1 MPPKKRRV
9 VTTARAEDGVPR
21 AKRSCVVNRDAEAV
35 EDSQLVVPA
44 LADGQPPDQ
53 VRGGTPPRR
62 PTAVAEGSGQDN
74 HGNSVSRTSA
84 AAQPN
89 AESITREED
98 LGASLPTCEPNLLNS
113 PSIFASSRCDAN
125 ATDRLAD
132 AIMNTLR
139 AVREASFGE
148 GNSRLL
154 HRLTSAKRLPKFSGD
169 PIEWSNF
176 KEAYLLS
183 AELGGYSGRENV
195 ARLFEAL
202 EGEARASV
210 SALLAT
216 ASDAN
221 VIIQTLEL
229 QFGNKHTIA
238 EKIGRDINNLPDLE
252 NGKGNMG
259 QFAAKLRSY
268 VIALKSL
275 DLVGYLH
282 SPDLVKTVA
291 NKLPS
296 ALRYAFNRYAAE
308 AGTEKTTLEKL
319 ADYVYKEAELAAA
332 TSIFDTDTPSTSF
345 SRKPQ
350 IQKRQSRSRPAATY
364 ITTFDSRSSDKGHTN
379 NSGQTG
385 RINKCAICSRTNHK
399 TWECREFA
407 RETISRRWALV
418 KKNKLCFK
426 CLGKG
431 HANKQCTVL
440 VSGPRKSINTFAL
453 LDEGSTITLIERQLA
468 QEIGAKGPRQKF
480 ALKGI
485 NDREAVTMVCEK
497 TLCKEIVEHVNSTE
511 NVTLQSYDNA
521 QPRMLLGQDQWQLIS
536 TREFREVSRYM
547 LGISRS
553 LLGWTIHG
561 SAPTGQRVDAFSGV
575 ETTQSSSSRKGRDQD
590 DEERLDELVKQ
601 YFELDNFG
609 VNELKKTRSEHEHA
623 ETILKNTTRR
633 INGSWEVGLLW
644 KKRQVP
650 NADSLTTA
658 RKRLFSLEKKLDRDP
673 EYSSLYYQEMN
684 RFIEKGYAKRVYEI
698 LNNERVWY
706 LPHFGVRNVNKPG
719 KIRLVFDAA
728 AKSEGLSLN
737 DQLETGPDLLQSLP
751 GVLIRFR
758 QESVAV
764 KADIKDMFLRVKVRQ
779 EDRGAQRF
787 LWRGKAR
794 DVEPH
799 VYEMTSL
806 IFGAKS
812 SPCSAMYIKDENAKS
827 FANQYPG
834 AAKSIIKNSY
844 MDDFLASRATVQ
856 EAACLVRDVEKINV
870 NANFEMHG
878 WVSNEERA
886 LIGTSNR
893 ELSRNGENPLCTHKG
908 ERVLGLFWDTRSD
921 TLGFNMGIAKI
932 PKDLLNGKK
941 IPSKREYLRVVMSVF
956 DPLGFLSRLMLM
968 SKILMQEI
976 WRSGIGWD
984 DQIRVEEQKGWLSW
998 VKRLRDAREIRL
1010 PRCLSPNGTHYTKAD
1025 LHVFCDASLKAY
1037 AAAAYLRFE
1046 VENAPAR
1053 VAFIMAKT
1061 RVAPLKPMSIPR
1073 LELQAALLASRLAR
1087 TVQKELEIEISRRVF
1102 WSDSITVIR
1111 WIKSE
1116 PRTRQVFVANRLG
1129 EIGELTES
1137 SEWRWV
1143 PSKLNPADDAT
1154 RWSDELLWAN
1164 QRWFAGPDFLRQ
1176 EESAWPVEKRLNE
1189 EEKQKIDTLEV
1200 RKEFAFV
1207 TEAVTNFLPQTGKYL
1222 GWPGLLAVARRV
1234 QRYVDRWRGQPRS
1247 EMTHETVN
1255 FAERYWFRE
1264 IQATIFGQELEA
1276 LRNERKIHKGS
1287 RIAKLQPFVDE
1298 HGIMRANGRVI
1309 NVEGFVFNNNPII
1322 LDGKHPATRLLVAEY
1337 HRRFYHANHD
1347 SVINEL
1353 RQEFY
1358 IVGLRS
1364 TFRSLISKCS
1374 ICKRRRGK
1382 PRNPI
1387 MSALPAGRVAYRQR
1401 PFSHCGVDYFGP
1413 MLVKIGRRREKRW
1426 GVLFT
1431 CLTTRAVHLELAHSL
1446 SASSAIMA
1454 LTRLAARRGFPLII
1468 YSDNGTN
1475 FRGASKELRDAI
1487 ATMKTDEFRNHALQ
1501 KKIQW
1506 FFNPPDAPHM
1516 GGAWERLIKSVKI
1529 ALNAILRDQA
1539 PSEEVLN
1546 TLMLEIEHSINSR
1559 PLTHVSVDPQDK
1571 EALTPNHFL
1580 IGTSSGEIRLGRYD
1594 AQTECPRRQWKIA
1607 QFFADAFWRRWL
1619 REYLPGLIPRS
1630 KWCHS
1635 EESLKNGDI
1644 VLIAERQAPRN
1655 SWKIGKIVE
1664 VYPGSDEVVRVAK
1677 VRTVQGEFVRPTRKL
1692 IKIAG
1697 CDGKL
1702 DS

>member
-1 MPPKKRRV
+1 
-9 VTTARAEDGVPR
+9 
-21 AKRSCVVNRDAEAV
+21 
-35 EDSQLVVPA
+35 
-44 LADGQPPDQ
+44 
-53 VRGGTPPRR
+53 
-62 PTAVAEGSGQDN
+62 
-74 HGNSVSRTSA
+74 
-84 AAQPN
+84 
-89 AESITREED
+89 
-98 LGASLPTCEPNLLNS
+98 
-113 PSIFASSRCDAN
+113 
-125 ATDRLAD
+125 
-132 AIMNTLR
+132 
-139 AVREASFGE
+139 
-148 GNSRLL
+148 
-154 HRLTSAKRLPKFSGD
+154 
-169 PIEWSNF
+169 
-176 KEAYLLS
+176 
-183 AELGGYSGRENV
+183 
-195 ARLFEAL
+195 
-202 EGEARASV
+202 
-210 SALLAT
+210 
-216 ASDAN
+216 
-221 VIIQTLEL
+221 
-229 QFGNKHTIA
+229 
-238 EKIGRDINNLPDLE
+238 
-252 NGKGNMG
+252 
-259 QFAAKLRSY
+259 
-268 VIALKSL
+268 
-275 DLVGYLH
+275 
-282 SPDLVKTVA
+282 
-291 NKLPS
+291 
-296 ALRYAFNRYAAE
+296 
-308 AGTEKTTLEKL
+308 
-319 ADYVYKEAELAAA
+319 
-332 TSIFDTDTPSTSF
+332 
-345 SRKPQ
+345 
-350 IQKRQSRSRPAATY
+350 
-364 ITTFDSRSSDKGHTN
+364 
-379 NSGQTG
+379 
-385 RINKCAICSRTNHK
+385 
-399 TWECREFA
+399 
-407 RETISRRWALV
+407 
-418 KKNKLCFK
+418 
-426 CLGKG
+426 
-431 HANKQCTVL
+431 
-440 VSGPRKSINTFAL
+440 
-453 LDEGSTITLIERQLA
+453 
-468 QEIGAKGPRQKF
+468 
-480 ALKGI
+480 
-485 NDREAVTMVCEK
+485 
-497 TLCKEIVEHVNSTE
+497 
-511 NVTLQSYDNA
+511 
-521 QPRMLLGQDQWQLIS
+521 
-536 TREFREVSRYM
+536 
-547 LGISRS
+547 
-553 LLGWTIHG
+553 
-561 SAPTGQRVDAFSGV
+561 
-575 ETTQSSSSRKGRDQD
+575 
-590 DEERLDELVKQ
+590 
-601 YFELDNFG
+601 
-609 VNELKKTRSEHEHA
+609 
-623 ETILKNTTRR
+623 
-633 INGSWEVGLLW
+633 
-644 KKRQVP
+644 
-650 NADSLTTA
+650 
-658 RKRLFSLEKKLDRDP
+658 
-673 EYSSLYYQEMN
+673 MN

-787 LWRGKAR
+787 LWRGNAR

-886 LIGTSNR
+886 LSGASNR

-921 TLGFNMGIAKI
+921 TLGFNMEIAKI